1 MEKLNSKELF
11 QYINKLKE
19 SSLQNY
25 EEDYQ
30 YGYVTGY
37 NDVIKKIE
45 KWISENETKELSTF
59 TNNNFINLNKINKKY
74 HNYLTQKV
82 YLNPNTQ
89 EIRIVIL
96 FKNKNGSND
105 ELHISEE
112 QYKIIRRFYNAYKKK
127 RKNDINEI
135 LIK

>member
-1 MEKLNSKELF
+1 MSKINSKELIE
-11 QYINKLKE
+11 YINKLKE
-19 SSLQNY
+19 SNFKNY

-37 NDVIKKIE
+37 KDVIKKIE

-59 TNNNFINLNKINKKY
+59 TKNKFLNLNKKY

-96 FKNKNGSND
+96 FKNKDGFND